1 LRNNIEVQKKIII
14 ESSALQMLCQNST
27 RKSYTKMKALLLTL
41 LLLIA
46 LLIFGCTEKEPLSI
60 KKVIVAG
67 KIIHQEKYPDNYTIK
82 VFESIPVNFMGNNHT
97 SFINEDGCFKIEFEK
112 SFAGDVYLI
121 NGSYGIGFMLFV
133 RPGDS
138 IYVEMDANEIFNPN
152 PGNLYDLPS
161 LKFSGSNE
169 RINNEIKQ
177 FRSIEG
183 RRDSIGAITHKEETL
198 QPEAFLEYLKSKN
211 SEQIHLLDSLKG
223 TKDFSTEFLQWS
235 QLTIDYQFA
244 KSLFHYTWYH
254 PFVNNKK
261 EKRFQVIDIPPSF
274 YKAIENIPFDSE
286 VALSS
291 SNYPRF
297 LHEYFITNTNYK
309 SAFFKKQHE
318 LGANFFTS
326 DLFQSEFE
334 KLLKN
339 IQQEYKGV
347 ALEILVSQQLFGL
360 LDVFKRI
367 DVFENLYPTYKK
379 DLRSNFCTLIEAK
392 YTELKLAEKG
402 FEYDKSLVKQEDK
415 IGIAANDILK
425 GIVDKNKGKVI
436 YLDFWATWCG
446 PCVAEFTDSKK
457 IAKTFENKN
466 VEFVYLCVKSEKA
479 NWEDKIREN
488 KLPGEHYLL
497 NNSEYDVLSQKF
509 QVIGIPHYVLIDKS
523 GNIVDGHAPRP
534 SSGTELIKLIEKY
547 LDL

>member
-1 LRNNIEVQKKIII
+1 MKTLRLI
-14 ESSALQMLCQNST
+14 LFLF
-27 RKSYTKMKALLLTL
+27 
-41 LLLIA
+41 IA
-46 LLIFGCTEKEPLSI
+46 LLIFGCAEKEPAST

-82 VFESIPVNFMGNNHT
+82 VFESNPVTFMGNYHT
-97 SFINEDGCFKIEFEK
+97 SFIEDNGNFKIEFEK
-112 SFAGDVYLI
+112 AFASDMYLI
-121 NGSYGIGFMLFV
+121 NGSSGINITLFV

-138 IYVEMDANEIFNPN
+138 IYVEMDANEVLNPSPEN
-152 PGNLYDLPS
+152 RYNLPS
-161 LKFSGSNE
+161 LRFSGCNE

-183 RRDSIGAITHKEETL
+183 RRDSTGAVTRNEEKL
-198 QPEAFLEYLKSKN
+198 QPEEYLEYLKSKK

-223 TKDFSTEFLQWS
+223 TKDMSEEFLQWS

-244 KSLFHYTWYH
+244 QRLFHYAWYN
-254 PFVNNKK
+254 PLANSTKG
-261 EKRFQVIDIPPSF
+261 KRFQVIDIPKSY
-274 YKAIENIPFDSE
+274 YKAIEDIPFDSE
-286 VALSS
+286 VALT
-291 SNYPRF
+291 NFDYPRF

-309 SAFFKKQHE
+309 STFFKKQRE

-347 ALEILVSQQLFGL
+347 ASEILVSQQLFGL

-367 DVFENLYPTYKK
+367 DVFENLYPNYKK
-379 DLRSNFCTLIEAK
+379 ELRNSFCAILEAK
-392 YTELKLAEKG
+392 YSELKLAEKSP
-402 FEYDKSLVKQEDK
+402 EHDKSLVKQEDR
-415 IGIAANDILK
+415 IGISAKDILK
-425 GIVDKNKGKVI
+425 GIVEKNRGKVI

-446 PCVAEFTDSKK
+446 PCVAEFTYSKK
-457 IAKTFENKN
+457 VAKAFENKN

-488 KLPGEHYLL
+488 NLPGEHYLL

-523 GNIVDGHAPRP
+523 GNIVDAHAPRP
-534 SSGTELIKLIEKY
+534 SSGSELIKLIEKY
-547 LDL
+547 LE